1 MSRTPTIGLEVHV
14 GLKTDRKMFCS
25 CPNDPGA
32 APNVNTCAICLGHPG
47 TLPVPNRRAIE
58 HVIRVGLALGGTIPA
73 ETKFDRKN
81 YFYPDL
87 PKGYQISQY
96 DQPLVSGG
104 ELQGVRITRVHLEED
119 VARSLHGAD
128 TFAAGESTLIDFNRA
143 SLPLMEL
150 VTEPDFRS
158 AEQVGEFARELQL
171 ILRYLG
177 ASDADMEKG
186 QMRIEANVSLD
197 MGTKTELKNINSFR
211 AVQDAVAYEIV
222 RQGEAL
228 DRGEVI
234 SQETRGWDEVR
245 RVTVS
250 QRSKENAHDYRYFP
264 EPDIPAFTTAPF
276 DPDGLRAGLPELPAA
291 KRSRLQHEYH
301 LSEAQANL
309 IAGDEALAGYFES
322 AVSELLG
329 EDAGAPVAS
338 LYNYLTSDLKG
349 LAVEMKR
356 EVTELVQP
364 AHLAHIV
371 ALASTGELTSRQ
383 AKDLLRRVAET
394 GDDPDEVMAA
404 EGFGSV
410 DDGALELTVK
420 SVIDANP
427 QAVSDYQKGKTNSAQ
442 FLFGVAM
449 RELRGQ
455 ADPAK
460 LRAAIEAELVGRG

>member
-1 MSRTPTIGLEVHV
+1 MSRTPTIGLEVHAA
-14 GLKTDRKMFCS
+14 LKTDRKMFCA
-25 CPNDPGA
+25 CPSDPGA
-32 APNVNTCAICLGHPG
+32 DANTNTCSVCLGHPG
-47 TLPVPNRRAIE
+47 TLPVPNRKAVE
-58 HVIRVGLALGGTIPA
+58 HVIRVGLALGGKIPD

-96 DQPLVSGG
+96 DQPLVTGG
-104 ELQGVRITRVHLEED
+104 ALCGINITRIHLEED
-119 VARSLHGAD
+119 VARSLHGSD
-128 TFAAGESTLIDFNRA
+128 TFAAGDSTLIDFNRA
-143 SLPLMEL
+143 GLPLMEL
-150 VTEPDFRS
+150 VTEPEFRS
-158 AEQVGEFARELQL
+158 ADHVTEFAREYQL

-222 RQGEAL
+222 RQGELL
-228 DRGEVI
+228 DRGEQVV
-234 SQETRGWDEVR
+234 QETRGWDEVR

-276 DPDGLRAGLPELPAA
+276 GLDEMRLALPELPSA
-291 KRSRLQHEYH
+291 KRSRFVNEYH
-301 LSEAQANL
+301 LAEAQANL
-309 IAGDEALAGYFES
+309 LSGDVTLSAYFES

-329 EDAGAPVAS
+329 EAPDAPVLS

-349 LAVEMKR
+349 LSMEMKR
-356 EVTELVQP
+356 DTTDLMAP
-364 AHLAHIV
+364 AHLAHVV
-371 ALASTGELTSRQ
+371 ALIAAGKLTSRQ

-394 GDDPDEVMAA
+394 GDDPDEVIAA

-410 DDGALELTVK
+410 DEGAVQIAVK
-420 SVIDANP
+420 NVIAANP
-427 QAVSDYQKGKTNSAQ
+427 AAVADYRKGKTNSAQ

-449 RELRGQ
+449 RELKGQ
-455 ADPAK
+455 AEPEL
-460 LRAAIEAELVGRG
+460 LRAAIEAELQS